1 MHPAISTV
9 IRKSIFFEW
18 FCFIHSRFRTATWS
32 ENPACCKEAK
42 GINKPRTKAESS
54 WRFPPIQNGPTC
66 LQHTMAVGHALCYIQ
81 RAPHSRAHTCDTK
94 FCFTIISFLLSFFCF
109 FCSLVSC
116 VILFAAVGSMRA
128 TSPFVT
134 RFVDGIL
141 SNFVRPAAAIA
152 QVDCQLRKPTRSEV
166 CHLCIIRF
174 LCKCHANVKMI
185 KAAHKSQL
193 QRYPNLTSSPH
204 VPLNF
209 WMKFEHAIISPSPN
223 KHVNPTLEN
232 RDL

>member
-32 ENPACCKEAK
+32 ENPAWCKEAK
-42 GINKPRTKAESS
+42 GINKPRTKAKSS

-109 FCSLVSC
+109 FVLSSRVSSFLPQWGPCEQQAPSLLDLLMGFYRISFDLRLRLSKSIANCVNRPGARFATCVSSGFC
-116 VILFAAVGSMRA
+116 V
-128 TSPFVT
+128 
-134 RFVDGIL
+134 
-141 SNFVRPAAAIA
+141 
-152 QVDCQLRKPTRSEV
+152 
-166 CHLCIIRF
+166 
-174 LCKCHANVKMI
+174 NVM
-185 KAAHKSQL
+185 Q
-193 QRYPNLTSSPH
+193 
-204 VPLNF
+204 
-209 WMKFEHAIISPSPN
+209 M
-223 KHVNPTLEN
+223 
-232 RDL
+232 